1 MNPYKASFVVGRD
14 SLLPKDDTQP
24 QNSKVDLVQ
33 SNAYTYGLFM
43 NPKTS
48 EIVHRCANS
57 SLIKTCEQWCR

>member
-14 SLLPKDDTQP
+14 RLLPKDDTQP

-43 NPKTS
+43 NPKT
-48 EIVHRCANS
+48 
-57 SLIKTCEQWCR
+57 